1 MEHLCVFVLGQ
12 AAYTAPPAVRPG
24 PPLFELASSRYH
36 QCKGDHGDHSMP
48 SCLLCK
54 AVLCWTGQADDQ
66 KQKLV
71 QQLGHLDASYN
82 GGLVAY
88 IKNAKQLLQDSR
100 EGQHCF

>member
-1 MEHLCVFVLGQ
+1 
-12 AAYTAPPAVRPG
+12 
-24 PPLFELASSRYH
+24 
-36 QCKGDHGDHSMP
+36 MP
-48 SCLLCK
+48 SCLLHK
-54 AVLCWTGQADDQ
+54 AVLCWTGQVDDQ

>member
-1 MEHLCVFVLGQ
+1 
-12 AAYTAPPAVRPG
+12 
-24 PPLFELASSRYH
+24 
-36 QCKGDHGDHSMP
+36 
-48 SCLLCK
+48 LLHN